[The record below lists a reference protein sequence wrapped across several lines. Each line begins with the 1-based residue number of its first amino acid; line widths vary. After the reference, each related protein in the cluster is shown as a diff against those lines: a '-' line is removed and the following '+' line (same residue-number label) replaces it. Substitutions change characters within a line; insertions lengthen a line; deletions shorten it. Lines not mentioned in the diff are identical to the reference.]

1 MHETVPN
8 DFKVSIFLFT
18 KTKVFM
24 SCARLNYLQCLKLII
39 KTTCYQSCLVNFSP
53 SRFNFRKRKKKIK
66 KEKDIITWKQSTQ
79 SCV

>member
-1 MHETVPN
+1 MHETVPY

-39 KTTCYQSCLVNFSP
+39 KTTCINHVWLIFH
-53 SRFNFRKRKKKIK
+53 RHDLILEKERKR
-66 KEKDIITWKQSTQ
+66 
-79 SCV
+79 